1 MTDFITQIDF
11 NILNAIQSIRNPFL
25 DTIMPLI
32 TFLGSGGIVWAATAL
47 IMLCFKKSRKTGI
60 IIIVS
65 LLLGLFLSTMG
76 LKNVIARE
84 RPYNTEGADD
94 RVHIRQLIENFQT
107 DCALTGDN
115 LLIVEGVDEGHAGF
129 LLQLAGVVVGV
140 VIRAF
145 DEADLRA
152 EGFGG
157 FDLADRR
164 AVGKIFVSVR
174 SRNIFIF
181 RRNGYFAV
189 QQKIRYT
196 GNYSCGFDMLY
207 KAVSVCTFSVRCYL
221 RCVVRNIARVL
232 VKLLSQ

>member
-32 TFLGSGGIVWAATAL
+32 TFLGSGGIVWAVTAL

-84 RPYNTEGADD
+84 RPYNTEGA
-94 RVHIRQLIENFQT
+94 L
-107 DCALTGDN
+107 LTVEN
-115 LLIVEGVDEGHAGF
+115 LLIGAPSGRFSFPSGHAISSF
-129 LLQLAGVVVGV
+129 SAATVILLYSKKLA
-140 VIRAF
+140 IPMTNN
-145 DEADLRA
+145 ECH
-152 EGFGG
+152 
-157 FDLADRR
+157 
-164 AVGKIFVSVR
+164 
-174 SRNIFIF
+174 
-181 RRNGYFAV
+181 
-189 QQKIRYT
+189 T
-196 GNYSCGFDMLY
+196 GNYSCCFDMLY
-207 KAVSVCTFSVRCYL
+207 KAVSVCTFSVRRYL
-221 RCVVRNIARVL
+221 RCVVRNIARVR

>member
-32 TFLGSGGIVWAATAL
+32 TFLGSGGIVWAVTAL

-84 RPYNTEGADD
+84 RPYNTEGA
-94 RVHIRQLIENFQT
+94 L
-107 DCALTGDN
+107 LTVEN
-115 LLIVEGVDEGHAGF
+115 LLIGAPSGRFSFPSGHAISSF
-129 LLQLAGVVVGV
+129 SAAT
-140 VIRAF
+140 VI
-145 DEADLRA
+145 
-152 EGFGG
+152 
-157 FDLADRR
+157 
-164 AVGKIFVSVR
+164 
-174 SRNIFIF
+174 
-181 RRNGYFAV
+181 FAV

-207 KAVSVCTFSVRCYL
+207 KAVSVCTFSVRRYL
-221 RCVVRNIARVL
+221 RCVVRNIARVH

>member
-32 TFLGSGGIVWAATAL
+32 TFLGSGGIVWAVTAL

-84 RPYNTEGADD
+84 RPYYTEGA
-94 RVHIRQLIENFQT
+94 
-107 DCALTGDN
+107 
-115 LLIVEGVDEGHAGF
+115 LL
-129 LLQLAGVVVGV
+129 
-140 VIRAF
+140 
-145 DEADLRA
+145 
-152 EGFGG
+152 
-157 FDLADRR
+157 
-164 AVGKIFVSVR
+164 
-174 SRNIFIF
+174 

-189 QQKIRYT
+189 QQKISHT
-196 GNYSCGFDMLY
+196 GNYSCCFDMLY
-207 KAVSVCTFSVRCYL
+207 KAVSVCTFSVRRYL
-221 RCVVRNIARVL
+221 RCVVRNIARVR

>member
-32 TFLGSGGIVWAATAL
+32 TFLGSGGIVWAVTAL

-60 IIIVS
+60 VIIVS

-84 RPYNTEGADD
+84 RPYNTEGA
-94 RVHIRQLIENFQT
+94 L
-107 DCALTGDN
+107 LT
-115 LLIVEGVDEGHAGF
+115 
-129 LLQLAGVVVGV
+129 
-140 VIRAF
+140 
-145 DEADLRA
+145 
-152 EGFGG
+152 
-157 FDLADRR
+157 
-164 AVGKIFVSVR
+164 VR

-181 RRNGYFAV
+181 RRSGYFAV

-207 KAVSVCTFSVRCYL
+207 KAVSVCTFSVRRYL

-232 VKLLSQ
+232 VKLLNQ

>member
-32 TFLGSGGIVWAATAL
+32 TFLGSGGIVWAVTAL

-84 RPYNTEGADD
+84 RPYNTEGA
-94 RVHIRQLIENFQT
+94 L
-107 DCALTGDN
+107 LTVEN
-115 LLIVEGVDEGHAGF
+115 LLIGAPSGRFSFPSGHAISSF
-129 LLQLAGVVVGV
+129 SAATV
-140 VIRAF
+140 
-145 DEADLRA
+145 
-152 EGFGG
+152 
-157 FDLADRR
+157 
-164 AVGKIFVSVR
+164 
-174 SRNIFIF
+174 
-181 RRNGYFAV
+181 
-189 QQKIRYT
+189 
-196 GNYSCGFDMLY
+196 MLY
-207 KAVSVCTFSVRCYL
+207 KAVSVCTFSVRRYL